1 MTILA
6 RNHLHLRGKC
16 LYTQSYPGQVRR
28 RRGRVMLLRHTAAA
42 WLYEKNKTYPHADT
56 VRIGFLQ
63 FALEEAQ

>member
-1 MTILA
+1 MREITCICA
-6 RNHLHLRGKC
+6 ANAV
-16 LYTQSYPGQVRR
+16 YSIISGQVRR

>member
-6 RNHLHLRGKC
+6 RITCICAANAVYSIISGR
-16 LYTQSYPGQVRR
+16 VRR